1 MHESCLRLVS
11 NNNSSAYEELLG
23 TDNPV
28 SVHFLNAQALAI
40 ELYKVVKGSSPDI
53 MKDIFFHSMKTL
65 FTTLLIK

>member
-23 TDNPV
+23 TDNHV

-53 MKDIFFHSMKTL
+53 MKDIFFRSMKTL